1 MCSNNSAG
9 EITKAYY
16 STCAV
21 VADFILVTLF
31 FTEVLPVEWSAV
43 DLGLASS
50 SGVLL

>member
-21 VADFILVTLF
+21 VADFVLVTLF

-43 DLGLASS
+43 D
-50 SGVLL
+50 